1 MADLSRTLTP
11 ARGGPILFTL
21 CLAVMC
27 AQVDTSVVNLA
38 VRPVA
43 EYFGAGVAV
52 MQWLVDGYNLAYA
65 SLLLSGGLLAD
76 LFGRRRI
83 FICGAALFSG
93 ASLLCALAPTLFLLL
108 AGRALAGVG
117 AALLLPSSLAMIRV
131 VWQDQG
137 ARGRALG
144 VWAACNGLALSIGPV
159 LGGLLIRSC
168 GWRSIFFLTVPL
180 GVLAVLL
187 ARCWMP
193 ESADRAGRH
202 LDLSGQLL
210 GMLLLA
216 AFTFAAIEAHQ
227 SPRTAIV
234 ALLVS
239 LVALAGFLLVERR
252 RGDAALVPPGLLRVT
267 AFRGSVVGTLGM
279 TFGMY
284 ATLFLLPMTWLA
296 SGYLDTFAIG
306 MALLPMALVFVV
318 VSPFSGA
325 LLLRF
330 GLRWMVSA
338 GLGLIALGVLLIALY
353 AGTALPLTACGLAL
367 TGLGMGLATG
377 PLMGGAVNAVSSAR
391 SGSAAALINVARMV
405 GATLGVAILGSVY
418 ALAGGGYHGLLVALG
433 IAAALQVL
441 AVLIA
446 FTDLATG

>member
-1 MADLSRTLTP
+1 MPDVSRTLTP
-11 ARGGPILFTL
+11 ARSGPILFTL

-43 EYFGAGVAV
+43 EDFGAGVGA

-117 AALLLPSSLAMIRV
+117 AALLLPASLAMIRV
-131 VWQDQG
+131 VWRDEG

-144 VWAACNGLALSIGPV
+144 VWAACNGLALSVGPV
-159 LGGLLIRSC
+159 VGGLLIRSC

-180 GVLAVLL
+180 GLLAVVLAG
-187 ARCWMP
+187 CWMP
-193 ESADRAGRH
+193 ESADPEGRH
-202 LDLSGQLL
+202 MDLSGQLL
-210 GMLLLA
+210 GVVLLA

-227 SPRTAIV
+227 SPLTAMI

-239 LVALAGFLLVERR
+239 LAALAGFVLVERR
-252 RGDAALVPPGLLRVT
+252 RGDAALVPPGLLRVA

-296 SGYLDTFAIG
+296 SGDLDTFAIG
-306 MALLPMALVFVV
+306 LALLPMALVFVA

-338 GLGLIALGVLLIALY
+338 GLGLMALGVLLIAMY
-353 AGTALPLTACGLAL
+353 AGAALPVTACGLAL

-433 IAAALQVL
+433 IAAALQLL
-441 AVLIA
+441 AMLVA
-446 FTDLATG
+446 FPDLAAR